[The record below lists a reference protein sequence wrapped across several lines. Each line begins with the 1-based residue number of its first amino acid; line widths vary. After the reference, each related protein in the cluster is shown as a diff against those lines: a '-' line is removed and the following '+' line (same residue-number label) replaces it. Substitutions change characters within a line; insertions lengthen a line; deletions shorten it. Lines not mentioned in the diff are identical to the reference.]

1 MLLNCNVHH
10 QEEKEAAQSIIN
22 DMSLALKGRA
32 VQVVCFLCNCLSL
45 TSWLLFFFMLA
56 IYPRCTEDKLR
67 LKSSFF
73 SDIGLVF
80 K

>member
-1 MLLNCNVHH
+1 MLLSCNVHH

-32 VQVVCFLCNCLSL
+32 VQVVFFLCKCFSL

-56 IYPRCTEDKLR
+56 IYTISRLGRPRC
-67 LKSSFF
+67 
-73 SDIGLVF
+73 IGGQLDVF
-80 K
+80 